1 MKKYDINVKQFQRKR
16 EDLVKAQ
23 TLFNLPIQTY
33 PEHQGGIRVCFYW
46 ERPCAGFL
54 RQHPKP

>member
-33 PEHQGGIRVCFYW
+33 PELQGGTRVCFS
-46 ERPCAGFL
+46 RFL
-54 RQHPKP
+54 C